1 MNVSVSHS
9 YIRSMAKIVNLVAL
23 TVVIVTSLS
32 NVTSARS
39 CCSNGRSIQSKS
51 IDPLKEIMVSEIHGH
66 SKRTEAKIQ
75 VEKNAQFDNVFNNI
89 QHSTEI
95 TSTHDKMDASLPD
108 EPATKGTGAG
118 EEIKD
123 RVSLTLSIA
132 IGTAS
137 VILLI
142 IMTVII
148 IKCLLAKS
156 RAGLLMY
163 HC

>member
-1 MNVSVSHS
+1 
-9 YIRSMAKIVNLVAL
+9 MAKIVNLVVF

-32 NVTSARS
+32 NVTSARRS

-51 IDPLKEIMVSEIHGH
+51 IDPLKEIIVSDEEVFGKVSTDIHGH
-66 SKRTEAKIQ
+66 SKRTDAQIQ
-75 VEKNAQFDNVFNNI
+75 VEKNAQFDNVFNNV
-89 QHSTEI
+89 QHLAEI
-95 TSTHDKMDASLPD
+95 TSIHDKMDTSLPD
-108 EPATKGTGAG
+108 EPATKGTGTG
-118 EEIKD
+118 DEIKD
-123 RVSLTLSIA
+123 RVSLALSIA

-137 VILLI
+137 LILLI

>member
-1 MNVSVSHS
+1 MQE
-9 YIRSMAKIVNLVAL
+9 VA
-23 TVVIVTSLS
+23 
-32 NVTSARS
+32 AQM
-39 CCSNGRSIQSKS
+39 GKS
-51 IDPLKEIMVSEIHGH
+51 IDPLKEIMVSDQEVFGKVSTEIHGH

-95 TSTHDKMDASLPD
+95 TSTHDKMDTSLPD
-108 EPATKGTGAG
+108 EPATKGTGTG
-118 EEIKD
+118 DEIKD
-123 RVSLTLSIA
+123 RVSLALSIA

-137 VILLI
+137 LILLI

-156 RAGLLMY
+156 RARILMY